1 MATALRTFSYNTH
14 LFFNTV
20 VELGPHTVFDDAAR
34 LRKIAERVLSESPDI
49 VGFSEVWANSSKD
62 RFKTLMSEMYPYSA
76 FDGNTNLTELGS
88 GLLLLSRFPIK
99 TSTFTKYTLLA
110 GADFFSQKGF
120 ILATVDTGAGD
131 LMVAL
136 THTQADEGVLE
147 VQARKSNIKQ
157 LVAGIAAWTAN
168 TTPAVLLGDLNIIGE
183 DADGIPTNQYR
194 SLTEQLTPIGLTDS
208 YRVLHPDAKA
218 DPGYTYNAVTNKL
231 IAEFAPADAK
241 SKVEQRIDYL
251 FTRALS
257 PTSAEVVLSYLYPKD
272 GGEMDLSDHY
282 PLKGMV
288 N

>member
-20 VELGPHTVFDDAAR
+20 VALGPHTVFDDATR
-34 LRKIAERVLSESPDI
+34 LDKIAERVLSESPDI

-62 RFKTLMSEMYPYSA
+62 SFKTLMSGTYPYSA
-76 FDGNTNLTELGS
+76 FDGNTNPKEVGS

-99 TSTFTKYTLLA
+99 TSAFTKYTLLA

-120 ILATVDTGAGD
+120 ILATIDTGAGD

-157 LVAGIAAWTAN
+157 LVAGIAPWTAN
-168 TTPAVLLGDLNIIGE
+168 TTPAVVLGDLNIIGE
-183 DADGIPTNQYR
+183 DADGMPTNQYR
-194 SLTEQLTPIGLTDS
+194 SLTNHLTPLGLTDA
-208 YRVLHPDAKA
+208 YRVLHPDAIA

-231 IAEFAPADAK
+231 IAQFAPADAK
-241 SKVEQRIDYL
+241 NKVKQRIDYL
-251 FTRALS
+251 FTRIFS
-257 PTSAEVVLSYLYPKD
+257 PASAEVVLSYVYPMD

-282 PLKGMV
+282 PLQGTM